1 MVDLLLFHSQRPENQ
16 NEEKKTFHCVLIEY
30 TLPNIFKI
38 VKKDLLR
45 MFAKFAGDTSKTLI
59 RLVATY
65 MFSSCDNLEV
75 RSSLSL

>member
-16 NEEKKTFHCVLIEY
+16 NEEKKTFYYVLIEY

-45 MFAKFAGDTSKTLI
+45 MFAKFAGDTS
-59 RLVATY
+59 
-65 MFSSCDNLEV
+65 
-75 RSSLSL
+75 